1 MEIEIINGQKIAIVG
16 VETKLTDFDE
26 IIDIMGNA
34 SYLGAIGLVVRKEQL
49 PEGFFDLKTKI
60 AGEILQKFSNY
71 RMKMSIIGDFSAYTS
86 KSLKDF
92 IYECNKLGHITFT
105 ESMDHALNRITTS

>member
-1 MEIEIINGQKIAIVG
+1 MEYVTRNGQKIAI
-16 VETKLTDFDE
+16 LDSDIRLNDYDDF
-26 IIDIMGNA
+26 IDLLGNA
-34 SYLGAIGLVVRKEQL
+34 NYQEATGLVVRKEQL

-71 RMKMSIIGDFSAYTS
+71 RMKMSIIGDFSEYTS
-86 KSLKDF
+86 RSLKDF

-105 ESMDHALNRITTS
+105 ESMDHALNRLTNS